1 MFADDTN
8 LFFNHVSYTELF
20 KKANE
25 ELHQVDSW
33 LTANK
38 LTLNI
43 EKTKVITFKTPNS
56 PPVPPNLE
64 IKLNGN
70 ALDKVTSIRFLGVT
84 IHEHLTWKSHMELL
98 LKKIRM
104 GRGIMQK
111 IKPYLDQKSLQLLY
125 YSMIQSHFQ
134 YCISSWCFNNKTLI
148 HRLQNTTN
156 KVIRLAFNAKKDDI
170 TAVMKKHNIMTIEQT
185 AQLEIV
191 KFMQKYFNNML
202 PHAFNNFF
210 QHNYRNCNA
219 DRSRSKAK
227 VFPKFCRIKLTQQS
241 FKYKG
246 PVQWNKLPPALREIK
261 SLKSFINQSRQFFI
275 TS

>member
-1 MFADDTN
+1 
-8 LFFNHVSYTELF
+8 
-20 KKANE
+20 
-25 ELHQVDSW
+25 
-33 LTANK
+33 
-38 LTLNI
+38 
-43 EKTKVITFKTPNS
+43 
-56 PPVPPNLE
+56 
-64 IKLNGN
+64 
-70 ALDKVTSIRFLGVT
+70 
-84 IHEHLTWKSHMELL
+84 
-98 LKKIRM
+98 
-104 GRGIMQK
+104 
-111 IKPYLDQKSLQLLY
+111 
-125 YSMIQSHFQ
+125 
-134 YCISSWCFNNKTLI
+134 
-148 HRLQNTTN
+148 
-156 KVIRLAFNAKKDDI
+156 
-170 TAVMKKHNIMTIEQT
+170 MKKHNIMTIEQT

-191 KFMQKYFNNML
+191 KFMHKYFNNML